1 MALFAFFFSW
11 LWCWITGDRNA
22 KHKKTKALPKWWSIN
37 QYKPLLF
44 LPLAPTPTLKYVGDQ
59 QKKNKKNN
67 CFQRN
72 NNYMLVALFRPYNQT
87 QTDRKKVAAAMKLML
102 CLTQE
107 MESSSSFPL
116 CTRVDTAHAGM
127 NSLENSRRPTPLLP
141 LHELSLLTSNDHTKR
156 HKTIQ
161 FDSIRKKK
169 NRNTFQPL
177 VWPTGEWAACVALL
191 T

>member
-59 QKKNKKNN
+59 QNKNKKNN

-107 MESSSSFPL
+107 MESSSSFR
-116 CTRVDTAHAGM
+116 CAHAWTLRTLAWIRWRILGGQRHCCPYTNWASWHQTTTPNDTKLF
-127 NSLENSRRPTPLLP
+127 NST
-141 LHELSLLTSNDHTKR
+141 
-156 HKTIQ
+156 Q
-161 FDSIRKKK
+161 YAKKK
-169 NRNTFQPL
+169 TGTHFSRSFGQLGNGPL
-177 VWPTGEWAACVALL
+177 VWRY
-191 T
+191 